1 MKLSTRLLKE
11 IRKRDGTIVPFDE
24 ERIVKAIWKAMR
36 ASGEGGEPEAR
47 RVARAVVKDLRQ
59 LVKNT
64 SSDFL
69 PTVEEVHNFVKTSK
83 AYILY
88 RQRRSE
94 LRREK
99 GEVPKEI
106 RDLTAQSKQYF
117 RNQLSE
123 FVYYSTYS
131 KWLPEKNRRETWI
144 ETVGRYVDFMREH
157 LAD

>member
-69 PTVEEVHNFVKTSK
+69 PTVEEVQDFVERQLILHNFVKTSK

-88 RQRRSE
+88 RERRSE
-94 LRREK
+94 FRREK
-99 GEVPKEI
+99 GEVPKEV
-106 RDLTAQSKQYF
+106 RELVVQSKAYF
-117 RNQLSE
+117 RNQLAE
-123 FVYYSTYS
+123 FV
-131 KWLPEKNRRETWI
+131 
-144 ETVGRYVDFMREH
+144 
-157 LAD
+157 